1 LIRYLI
7 EPVQSD
13 EPASALGSHVQELAF
28 SGDVPGFRTFRW
40 EGPLANLLRRGA
52 TRADMNRNPREG
64 TGLLQDENVGMV
76 AERKPIRPSALAR
89 LAQAFRGTR
98 SLSRSKE
105 SSEADDGGQHP
116 CGETASTPA
125 GPVPHQKVS
134 KMPDYSELELN
145 YARRLA
151 DGLINSGFF
160 RRWFLA
166 ETRYAYDYSLAGP
179 IAKSQSSLRSPKMK
193 NPYWF
198 NYWCGKHSDRCSC
211 RIGKAIETD
220 ILLVLERDDSRRLAL
235 HIEIKRPGEGLRVGQ
250 AESYPAGRNAG

>member
-1 LIRYLI
+1 
-7 EPVQSD
+7 
-13 EPASALGSHVQELAF
+13 
-28 SGDVPGFRTFRW
+28 
-40 EGPLANLLRRGA
+40 
-52 TRADMNRNPREG
+52 
-64 TGLLQDENVGMV
+64 
-76 AERKPIRPSALAR
+76 
-89 LAQAFRGTR
+89 
-98 SLSRSKE
+98 
-105 SSEADDGGQHP
+105 
-116 CGETASTPA
+116 
-125 GPVPHQKVS
+125 
-134 KMPDYSELELN
+134 MPDYSELELN